1 MPACSG
7 IHQNG
12 DLKIRLR
19 EWAHHPSLSI
29 ENSDIYISV
38 YMISWLSIEEIAIG
52 NVLNFL
58 LFNPAGII
66 DGREA
71 FLLFKL
77 RYFT

>member
-1 MPACSG
+1 
-7 IHQNG
+7 
-12 DLKIRLR
+12 
-19 EWAHHPSLSI
+19 
-29 ENSDIYISV
+29 
-38 YMISWLSIEEIAIG
+38 MISWLSIEEIAIG